1 MPTLDSILMMSPFA
15 AFKELLVGTPKVD
28 TTSDFDPEDVYQHFL
43 VREQRL
49 DVEAFFGFSVNLLMI
64 KLVERQSTYNVHY
77 SKYKEI
83 AQLLQKKFNSRPS

>member
-1 MPTLDSILMMSPFA
+1 MMSPFA

-28 TTSDFDPEDVYQHFL
+28 TTSDFDPEKVYQHFL
-43 VREQRL
+43 AREQRL
-49 DVEAFFGFSVNLLMI
+49 DVEAFFGISVELLMI

-83 AQLLQKKFNSRPS
+83 AQLLQKKFDSRPS